1 MPGTEFDGGSPP
13 TGRRPL
19 ISGNWKLHHNHL
31 EAIQVVQKLSYRL
44 RSDDYEA
51 VDVSVHPAFTAL
63 RSIQLLI
70 DDQRIPVALGAQ
82 NCYWEEKGA
91 FTGEVSVPMLAKL
104 DVVYVIVGHSERRE
118 IFGETDAVVRRKLDA
133 VIAGGMTPIVC
144 VGETL
149 EEREA
154 GGADAKVTGQVQA
167 ALAGLPEEQVAG
179 LVIAYEPIWAIGT
192 GRTATPDDAQAMIG
206 TIRRVAAGVCGEETA
221 ARVRIQYGGSVKP
234 TNIAELMAQ
243 PDIDGALVGG
253 ASLDPDEFARIV
265 RYRLGG

>member
-1 MPGTEFDGGSPP
+1 MPVD
-13 TGRRPL
+13 RRPL
-19 ISGNWKLHHNHL
+19 ISGNWKMHHNHL

-44 RSDDYEA
+44 AADDYEA

-70 DDQRIPVALGAQ
+70 DDQRIPIALGAQ
-82 NCYWEEKGA
+82 NCHWDPKGA
-91 FTGEVSVPMLAKL
+91 MTGEICVPMLAKL

-118 IFGETDAVVRRKLDA
+118 LFGETDTEVRRKLEA

-149 EEREA
+149 DEREA
-154 GGADAKVTGQVQA
+154 GSADAKVSGQVEA
-167 ALAGLPEEQVAG
+167 ALAGLPASQVAG
-179 LVIAYEPIWAIGT
+179 LVVAYEPIWAIGT
-192 GRTATPDDAQAMIG
+192 GRTATPDDAQATISL
-206 TIRRVAAGVCGEETA
+206 IRRTTAGLFDDEVADQ
-221 ARVRIQYGGSVKP
+221 VRIQYGGSVKAS
-234 TNIAELMAQ
+234 NIAELMAM

-265 RYRLGG
+265 QYRTAG